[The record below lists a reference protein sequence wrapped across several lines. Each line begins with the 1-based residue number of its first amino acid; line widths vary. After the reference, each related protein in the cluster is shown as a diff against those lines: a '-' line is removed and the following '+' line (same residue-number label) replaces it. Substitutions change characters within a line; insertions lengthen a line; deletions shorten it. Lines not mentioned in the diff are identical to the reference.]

1 MIQSILREWRLMFS
15 LPRRFSPES
24 LELAYQADHCRRF
37 AVQRRAVLFLGA
49 LIWLVFIGWDLAHAR
64 HQAQVAEALPHLIS
78 LRLLGFALLVGIG
91 LATFLPWFERHEGRA
106 TALMVAG
113 NVGIALV
120 ALLMMHQVPL
130 AYALHYYSYGL
141 LVSMVFAFGVL
152 RLRAVTLYG
161 LMAVYCVGGTG
172 LLLLL
177 VQFSTESEA
186 VWAWVAAWKLSTML
200 LTFSIIGIAFGNQ
213 LERTQRASFL
223 RESELARYNQ
233 AIMAHSREVEFLN
246 ASIRHSSELAEERHL
261 ALLALKDQMREEA
274 ERRNQEKSQF
284 LANAVHD
291 LKQPLQAIG
300 NVLEPAMQRLGEGD
314 TEQVA
319 SMLGLAQMATTRMRN
334 LLNSILEM
342 SRLESGFLRAE
353 LSHFDMLGLVRE
365 VLAQLADTARHA
377 GVELRLQADRLSHAP
392 VCSDRHFMTRI
403 LLNLIGNGIKYRQPE
418 HSDAWVM
425 VRLSLDAGA
434 WRLAV
439 EDNGVGMAPKYLERG
454 DVFRPFFQIGPG
466 RGSGEAGVGLG
477 LSIVSSMLALMPGHA
492 LQASSKPGQ
501 GTCMQL
507 TLPPGEVAQLL
518 VETAD
523 APARLGQSL
532 QGIYLLLVEDDDLV
546 RRATGSL
553 LSAHG
558 VLHESLSS
566 VEDLA
571 ELLPTIERRPDLI
584 LTDLRLPGGRSAHD
598 VIQLVHQELGPV
610 ACVVFTGEKIGPQEL
625 TRLKGCEVLLK
636 PLAASLLLAA
646 IGRVAERARP
656 VAAPEGHGG

>member
-1 MIQSILREWRLMFS
+1 MFS
-15 LPRRFSPES
+15 LPRQFSPES

-49 LIWLVFIGWDLAHAR
+49 LIWLAFIGWDLAHAR
-64 HQAQVAEALPHLIS
+64 HQAQVAQALPSLIG

-91 LATFLPWFERHEGRA
+91 LATFQPWFEQQEGRA
-106 TALMVAG
+106 SALMVAG

-130 AYALHYYSYGL
+130 DHALQYYCYGL

-161 LMAVYCVGGTG
+161 LMAAYCVGGTG

-177 VQFSTESEA
+177 VQFSTESA
-186 VWAWVAAWKLSTML
+186 AAWAWVAAWKLSTML
-200 LTFSIIGIAFGNQ
+200 LTFSIIGTAFGNQ

-233 AIMAHSREVEFLN
+233 AITAHSREVEFLN
-246 ASIRHSSELAEERHL
+246 ASIRYSSDVAEERHL

-300 NVLEPAMQRLGEGD
+300 NVLEPALQRLGEGD
-314 TEQVA
+314 TAQVA
-319 SMLGLAQMATTRMRN
+319 SMLGLAQTATTRMRN

-353 LSHFDMLGLVRE
+353 LSHFDMLALLRE
-365 VLAQLADTARHA
+365 VLAQLADTARHD
-377 GVELRLQADRLSHAP
+377 GVELRLQAGGLSNAL
-392 VCSDRHFMTRI
+392 VCSDRHFMMRI

-418 HSDAWVM
+418 RPGAWVK
-425 VRLSLDAGA
+425 VTLSLDDGA
-434 WRLAV
+434 LRLAV

-466 RGSGEAGVGLG
+466 RGGGETGVGLG
-477 LSIVSSMLALMPGHA
+477 LSIVSSMLALLPGHT
-492 LQASSKPGQ
+492 LQASSTPGQ

-507 TLPPGEVAQLL
+507 TLPQGEAARLVA
-518 VETAD
+518 VPAD
-523 APARLGQSL
+523 APAQNGQSL
-532 QGIYLLLVEDDDLV
+532 QGVYLLLVEDDDLV

-553 LSAHG
+553 LSAQG
-558 VLHESLSS
+558 VLYESLSS
-566 VEDLA
+566 VEELA
-571 ELLPTIERRPDLI
+571 ELLPHIERQPDLI

-598 VIQLVHQELGPV
+598 VIQLVSQELGTV
-610 ACVVFTGEKIGPQEL
+610 ACVVFTGEKVGPQEL
-625 TRLKGCEVLLK
+625 ARLQGCEVLLK

-646 IGRVAERARP
+646 IGRAAGRSRP
-656 VAAPEGHGG
+656 GAAPEDPGG

>member
-1 MIQSILREWRLMFS
+1 MIRSILREWRLMFS

-49 LIWLVFIGWDLAHAR
+49 LIWLAFIGWDLAHAR
-64 HQAQVAEALPHLIS
+64 HQAQVAAVLPSLIA
-78 LRLLGFALLVGIG
+78 LRLLGFVLLVGIG
-91 LATFLPWFERHEGRA
+91 LATFQPWFERHERQA
-106 TALMVAG
+106 SALMVVG

-130 AYALHYYSYGL
+130 NHALQYYCYGL
-141 LVSMVFAFGVL
+141 LLSMVFAFGVL

-161 LMAVYCVGGTG
+161 LMAGYCVGGTS

-177 VQFSTESEA
+177 VQFSTDSA
-186 VWAWVAAWKLSTML
+186 AQWAWVAAWKLSTML
-200 LTFSIIGIAFGNQ
+200 LTFGIVGTAFGNQ

-246 ASIRHSSELAEERHL
+246 ASIRHSSEVAEERHV
-261 ALLALKDQMREEA
+261 ALLALKDQMRREA

-300 NVLEPAMQRLGEGD
+300 NVLEPALQRLDEGD
-314 TEQVA
+314 TAEVA
-319 SMLGLAQMATTRMRN
+319 NMLGLAQMGTTRMRN

-342 SRLESGFLRAE
+342 SRLESGFLHAE
-353 LSHFDMLGLVRE
+353 LSHFDMLALLRE
-365 VLAQLADTARHA
+365 VMAQLADTARHE
-377 GVELRLQADRLSHAP
+377 GVELRLQAAGVSRAL

-403 LLNLIGNGIKYRQPE
+403 LLNLMGNGIKYRQPE
-418 HSDAWVM
+418 RPDAWVT
-425 VRLSLDAGA
+425 VTLSLDDGA
-434 WRLAV
+434 VQVAV

-466 RGSGEAGVGLG
+466 RGGETGVGLG
-477 LSIVSSMLALMPGHA
+477 LSIVSSMLALLPDHA
-492 LQASSKPGQ
+492 LQASSTPGQ
-501 GTCMQL
+501 GTCMRL
-507 TLPPGEVAQLL
+507 TLPPGEAARLAVDQA
-518 VETAD
+518 EE
-523 APARLGQSL
+523 PSRLGQSL
-532 QGIYLLLVEDDDLV
+532 QGVYLLLVEDDELV

-553 LSAHG
+553 LSAQG

-566 VEDLA
+566 VEELA
-571 ELLPTIERRPDLI
+571 DLLPQMERRPDLI
-584 LTDLRLPGGRSAHD
+584 LTDLRLPGGCSAHD
-598 VIQLVHQELGPV
+598 VIRMVEQELGPV
-610 ACVVFTGEKIGPQEL
+610 PCVVFTGEKVGPQEL
-625 TRLKGCEVLLK
+625 ARLQGCEVLLK

-646 IGRVAERARP
+646 IGRAAGRARP
-656 VAAPEGHGG
+656 VVAPEGLGG